1 MLGVIIG
8 ASLVFAREPQLT
20 KVWSKTY
27 DTEVGGYDAAVP
39 DWNNPAAV
47 KSQAGMRNAIGVG
60 GKLYGVDMRTMSVTE
75 FDSDGF
81 RKAYSLPS
89 LAGRSITYTA
99 LDNSGALTTAP
110 DFYGS
115 LITCDEAGHLLIGHG
130 YGTGATCN
138 NWTVLDRATGDTK
151 HLSVDFGEYAK
162 ACQPT
167 EIIGRAIGDVT
178 IEGYLFVPP
187 TSIYWPT
194 IKGLPW
200 VTPQEIQRAKILSFS
215 GDGTVGS
222 SAVTGEISS
231 YLSLGDWVRNICA
244 PRFSNLENTK
254 AAIEAD
260 SRVNIQQGFVM
271 HSKASCTARSI
282 DVYGGTFGRLKMDG
296 SFVEGIPCAMTD
308 LEGYNFSPYS
318 AFDVFQIDGDYY
330 FVSTYSEKKPD
341 DDNVELRFAVY
352 DHIGYVV
359 DSWTID
365 EPWTDTLENIY
376 PNRTTAKGSCNINIE
391 KIDGNNVNIYIW
403 AQTPGGG
410 VTAAMY
416 HYGYDAPEAQ

>member
-27 DTEVGGYDAAVP
+27 DTQVGGYDAAVP

-178 IEGYLFVPP
+178 REGYLFVPP
-187 TSIYWPT
+187 HIY
-194 IKGLPW
+194 LLADN
-200 VTPQEIQRAKILSFS
+200 QRAAV
-215 GDGTVGS
+215 GD
-222 SAVTGEISS
+222 ATG
-231 YLSLGDWVRNICA
+231 NPAC
-244 PRFSNLENTK
+244 ENTELLRRRYRRQLCRDRRNFLLP
-254 AAIEAD
+254 I
-260 SRVNIQQGFVM
+260 
-271 HSKASCTARSI
+271 AR
-282 DVYGGTFGRLKMDG
+282 RLG
-296 SFVEGIPCAMTD
+296 AQH
-308 LEGYNFSPYS
+308 LRSP
-318 AFDVFQIDGDYY
+318 F
-330 FVSTYSEKKPD
+330 
-341 DDNVELRFAVY
+341 L
-352 DHIGYVV
+352 
-359 DSWTID
+359 
-365 EPWTDTLENIY
+365 
-376 PNRTTAKGSCNINIE
+376 
-391 KIDGNNVNIYIW
+391 
-403 AQTPGGG
+403 
-410 VTAAMY
+410 
-416 HYGYDAPEAQ
+416 